1 MEHLDH
7 VPTPAELAQLYAQSE
22 QDDPRSLF
30 YKRTLV
36 RPKIPVRR
44 LLLGILLA
52 VAVFA
57 GAYFPAASLLTPFW
71 SAWIAVGAVL
81 LLCLVCVKPI
91 FIMAVKLY
99 QALAPAGVRN
109 RCRYEPSCSA
119 YMLLCLEKYGFCK
132 GLKKGLARWRGCK
145 PPNGGYDYP

>member
-30 YKRTLV
+30 YKRVLV
-36 RPKIPVRR
+36 RPKIPVGR
-44 LLLGILLA
+44 LLLGLLLA
-52 VAVFA
+52 AAVFVL
-57 GAYFPAASLLTPFW
+57 AYFGANAVLTSFW
-71 SAWIAVGAVL
+71 SVWVAAAAL
-81 LLCLVCVKPI
+81 CLLCLVCIKPI
-91 FIMAVKLY
+91 FITAVKLY
-99 QALAPAGVRN
+99 QALAPTGLRN

-119 YMLLCLEKYGFCK
+119 YMLLCLEKFGFWK
-132 GLKKGLARWRGCK
+132 GLRKGLARWRGCK